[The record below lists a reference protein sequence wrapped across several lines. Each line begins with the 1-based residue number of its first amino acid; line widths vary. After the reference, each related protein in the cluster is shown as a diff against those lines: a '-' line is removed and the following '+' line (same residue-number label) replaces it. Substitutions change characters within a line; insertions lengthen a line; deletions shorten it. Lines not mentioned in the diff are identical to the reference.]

1 MDNLLKAWWEGG
13 FHQDRRRKDHIFLM
27 SKASRAFKAASRPLA
42 QIAHGMRSGA
52 RKANARTDIVS
63 PQLCDSDDALARL
76 APSLQKY
83 KGCTIIDINPGIGL
97 WSSKIHDIVKPR
109 QHILAELPSSPFLAH
124 LEPLVKQPS
133 SRYKLVELPP
143 LEAWESERYVADGL
157 LPAFDTQHS
166 TEPNQSI
173 LFLANTAYPS
183 GRRRAYPRTHLKVLS
198 WATDMASRINFH
210 AGGPVRMLLWCP
222 EKEATPILPPN
233 LTLRTKMS
241 LLLEMTCEIEE
252 IVSADQSLAY
262 KQKKRDQVLER
273 FSGKRVAKLMEESG
287 VSTPPGRETSV
298 QAQIRE
304 AVGESNSEGAG
315 SEENAT
321 STRTRG
327 WHQELEV
334 LRQEFQDVPS
344 SPKGKY
350 MGLSKEL
357 LENPKFARFLALDR
371 NLRHAQKR
379 TGLVQDLVQEQAEID
394 ALDLQAHDP
403 NMEESQRI
411 TALAKLE
418 QRKKQLRERLDNTK
432 GKITR
437 DEFEFFRDDK
447 KAYSL
452 NPPLLLWDRRSA
464 EPLKAYKEEFYPEVN
479 LCLLDIQPRHP
490 IPYPMTG
497 GQLMFLRMLMTTLWY
512 KQKDNLTVLDRIAPG
527 AFDAVTS
534 KVPALTDPTRG
545 GERDIRD
552 LSIQRLTPEMA
563 YGLTKAWFDWPLRPN
578 LADLLHRGG
587 LADDELEPDDA
598 AFDDGAMPR
607 H

>member
-1 MDNLLKAWWEGG
+1 
-13 FHQDRRRKDHIFLM
+13 M
-27 SKASRAFKAASRPLA
+27 SKAIKAFKATSRPLA
-42 QIAHGMRSGA
+42 QIAHAVRPGA
-52 RKANARTDIVS
+52 HKRIARTDIVS
-63 PQLCDSDDALARL
+63 PQLCDDALGRL

-97 WSSKIHDIVKPR
+97 WSSKIHDMVKPC
-109 QHILAELPSSPFLAH
+109 QHILAEPPSSPFLPH

-143 LEAWESERYVADGL
+143 FEAWQSERYVADGL

-173 LFLANTAYPS
+173 LFLANTAYPAS
-183 GRRRAYPRTHLKVLS
+183 RRRAQPRTHLKVLS
-198 WATDMASRINFH
+198 WATDMASRTNFH

-222 EKEATPILPPN
+222 EKEATPLLPPN
-233 LTLRTKMS
+233 LTLRTKTS

-252 IVSADQSLAY
+252 IVSADESLAR

-273 FSGKRVAKLMEESG
+273 ISGKRVAKLMEESG

-304 AVGESNSEGAG
+304 AVGEPNSAGAG
-315 SEENAT
+315 SEEDAT
-321 STRTRG
+321 STRTRS

-334 LRQEFQDVPS
+334 LRQQFQDVPQS
-344 SPKGKY
+344 ASKRRY
-350 MGLSKEL
+350 VGLSKEL
-357 LENPKFARFLALDR
+357 LENPKFVRFKELER
-371 NLRHAQKR
+371 NSRHAQKR
-379 TGLVQDLVQEQAEID
+379 TELVQDLVQEQAEID
-394 ALDLQAHDP
+394 ALDLRAHDP
-403 NMEESQRI
+403 NMEESQRTI
-411 TALAKLE
+411 ALAKIE
-418 QRKKQLRERLDNTK
+418 QKKKQLQERLDNTK
-432 GKITR
+432 GRVTR

-464 EPLKAYKEEFYPEVN
+464 EPLKAYKEEFYPEKN

-497 GQLMFLRMLMTTLWY
+497 SQLMFLRMLITSLWY
-512 KQKDNLTVLDRIAPG
+512 RQKDNLTVLDKIAPG

-534 KVPALTDPTRG
+534 KVPALTDPARG

-552 LSIQRLTPEMA
+552 LSIHRLTPEMV

-587 LADDELEPDDA
+587 LAADELEADDA
-598 AFDDGAMPR
+598 EFDDGAMPR
-607 H
+607 N